1 MNSKMLSLAL
11 VAGLAAFVSP
21 SGAAAQAQP
30 AAPERK
36 YNFSKEALKPL
47 RELEAAVNAN
57 DRATIPAKLAAAK
70 AAAKTSD
77 DRLAAAQLELKAAAA
92 VEDKAGMAGALETMI
107 ANSGLPAAQNA
118 QMQLN
123 LAKLRYGLKEY
134 DRAAAAIEQLLA
146 AQPGN
151 TDALLLLAET
161 RKAQGRPADGAA
173 AMQRA
178 ILARTSAGQ
187 KAEEGWYKRAI
198 ALAYEAKLPNVVA
211 IGRDWVAAYPTAQSW
226 TDALRLYRNIAKPD
240 DATLL
245 DTLRLARLTNSLS
258 SESEF
263 HGYAYTAMDAYAL
276 HEAKSVI
283 EEGIAANKIDPKK
296 PLIKEIDA
304 AIASKIANVS
314 REGLATSAKEA
325 LAESNARFALRIADA
340 HYGLGEFTRAAEL
353 YKAALGKS
361 GADANLINLRLGMA
375 LARGGDKAGATAAFN
390 LVSGPRSELA
400 RFWLVYLSTTA

>member
-1 MNSKMLSLAL
+1 MKSRMLTLAL
-11 VAGLAAFVSP
+11 AAGV
-21 SGAAAQAQP
+21 AAA
-30 AAPERK
+30 AAPEAVLAQTQPAPAERK
-36 YNFSKEALKPL
+36 PAFSKEALKSL
-47 RELEAAVNAN
+47 RELEAAVSAN
-57 DRATIPAKLAAAK
+57 DRANIPAKLAAAK
-70 AAAKTSD
+70 AAARNTD
-77 DRLAAAQLELKAAAA
+77 DRLAIAQLELKAAAA
-92 VEDKAGMAGALETMI
+92 VDDKTGMANALEAMI
-107 ANSGLPAAQNA
+107 ATNGVPAAQIA
-118 QMQLN
+118 PIQLN
-123 LAKLRYGLKEY
+123 IAKLRYSLKEH
-134 DRAAAAIEQLLA
+134 DRAAAALDQLLA

-161 RKAQGRPADGAA
+161 RKAQGRTADAAA

-178 ILARTSAGQ
+178 ILVRTAAGQ

-211 IGRDWVAAYPTAQSW
+211 LGRDWVAAYPTTQSW

-276 HEAKSVI
+276 HEAKSVL
-283 EEGIAANKIDPKK
+283 EEGIAANKINADK

-304 AIASKIANVS
+304 AVASKIAKVT

-340 HYGLGEFTRAAEL
+340 HYGLGDFARAVEL
-353 YKAALGKS
+353 YKSALGKT

-375 LARGGDKAGATAAFN
+375 LARAGDTPGATAALN
-390 LVSGPRSELA
+390 AVGGPRSELA
-400 RFWLVYLSTTA
+400 KFWLVYLSTKR